1 MSWGPS
7 AAGRSNMNN
16 ENKKEVDLLE
26 YWKIILKRKWVMVSF
41 TGALLFFTGIYSFLA
56 KPLYKATTTLLIE
69 DEISKMLNIYETFG
83 YQPQFGQDLRF
94 FNTQLT
100 LLKSLSLSEPPLRR
114 ITIEKKKNQPA
125 PLSSS
130 KQKEKTAATM
140 EGVFPDAL
148 TPLVEADPE
157 VFGILEDEKKRQW

>member
-1 MSWGPS
+1 MPVPRR
-7 AAGRSNMNN
+7 GR
-16 ENKKEVDLLE
+16 ERRRGRVCLGALVKKTRRKEE
-26 YWKIILKRKWVMVSF
+26 KKRKEKKNS
-41 TGALLFFTGIYSFLA
+41 ASA
-56 KPLYKATTTLLIE
+56 
-69 DEISKMLNIYETFG
+69 S
-83 YQPQFGQDLRF
+83 Q
-94 FNTQLT
+94 
-100 LLKSLSLSEPPLRR
+100 SLSLSEPPLQR

>member
-1 MSWGPS
+1 MPRGSC
-7 AAGRSNMNN
+7 
-16 ENKKEVDLLE
+16 KKTRRKEE
-26 YWKIILKRKWVMVSF
+26 KKRK
-41 TGALLFFTGIYSFLA
+41 TPRLLRRA
-56 KPLYKATTTLLIE
+56 
-69 DEISKMLNIYETFG
+69 
-83 YQPQFGQDLRF
+83 
-94 FNTQLT
+94 
-100 LLKSLSLSEPPLRR
+100 SLSLSRR
-114 ITIEKKKNQPA
+114 CDAPQSKKKNNQPA

>member
-1 MSWGPS
+1 MPRGSCKKNKEKGGKEKKNS
-7 AAGRSNMNN
+7 ASAS
-16 ENKKEVDLLE
+16 
-26 YWKIILKRKWVMVSF
+26 
-41 TGALLFFTGIYSFLA
+41 
-56 KPLYKATTTLLIE
+56 
-69 DEISKMLNIYETFG
+69 
-83 YQPQFGQDLRF
+83 Q
-94 FNTQLT
+94 
-100 LLKSLSLSEPPLRR
+100 SLSLSEPPLRCT
-114 ITIEKKKNQPA
+114 TIEKKKNQPA